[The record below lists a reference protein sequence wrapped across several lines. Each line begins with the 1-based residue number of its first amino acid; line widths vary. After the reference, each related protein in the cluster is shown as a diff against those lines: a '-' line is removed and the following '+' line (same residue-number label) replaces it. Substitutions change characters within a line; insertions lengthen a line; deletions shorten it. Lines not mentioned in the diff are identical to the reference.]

1 MLTQKLRSIL
11 KFGAFSTR
19 YKDIFDIYYL
29 LDLSDREKLLH
40 CFTTLIFADPGMREN
55 TMDDIIRRVDTT
67 FKNKRYLDRLKRSEK
82 NWLGLDIA
90 DVLSGILTRLQALK

>member
-1 MLTQKLRSIL
+1 M
-11 KFGAFSTR
+11 
-19 YKDIFDIYYL
+19 
-29 LDLSDREKLLH
+29 
-40 CFTTLIFADPGMREN
+40 LIFADPGMREN